1 MPPIGGETGKQNTGI
16 NAQLWLWNQPK
27 EILNNPQL
35 LSGKPV
41 LTDFT
46 LNLEA
51 INGILLIS

>member
-1 MPPIGGETGKQNTGI
+1 MPPIGGETGKQNAGI

-27 EILNNPQL
+27 EILNNPQF

-46 LNLEA
+46 LDLEA
-51 INGILLIS
+51 IGFC